1 MANGTPRR
9 VVVTGLGATTPL
21 GGDLPSSWKAAL
33 EGRSGARTIEADWL
47 SSYELPVTFAA
58 QLAVPTSAALAKV
71 ETRRL
76 DPSGQMA
83 LVAAREAWADAGAP
97 ESSPS
102 GSASSAPPGSAGCGP
117 C

>member
-33 EGRSGARTIEADWL
+33 EGRSGARTIQADWL
-47 SSYELPVTFAA
+47 DKYELPVTFAA
-58 QLAVPTSAALAKV
+58 QLAVPTTDTLTKV
-71 ETRRL
+71 EARRL

-83 LVAAREAWADAGAP
+83 LVAGATRGGGRAIALGGASGRDDDVPP
-97 ESSPS
+97 ER
-102 GSASSAPPGSAGCGP
+102 AAP
-117 C
+117 